1 MEPNAAEPRPTH
13 ITRRA
18 EETNMTER
26 AATTP
31 QISFLRDLVRELR
44 GEEAVKQAVGWAWGA
59 GFEAVSEQISRLKA
73 ERVERRRVSDTA
85 LLSRLSVKTW
95 EPPAAGFYAYGN
107 WIVKI
112 TLSQDGRPY
121 GEVLN
126 SETRKF
132 EYVPGL
138 ARRIHAEHRITA
150 EEAAKFGAE
159 HSYCCFCSR
168 DLSNPVSVEKGY
180 GPICEKKYL

>member
-1 MEPNAAEPRPTH
+1 
-13 ITRRA
+13 
-18 EETNMTER
+18 MTER
-26 AATTP
+26 AATTG
-31 QISFLRDLVRELR
+31 QISFLRDLVREMR
-44 GEEAVKQAVGWAWGA
+44 GEEAVEQAVAWAWGA
-59 GFEAVSEQISRLKA
+59 GFEATSQQIDRLKE
-73 ERVERRRVSDTA
+73 ERAAKRRVSDTA